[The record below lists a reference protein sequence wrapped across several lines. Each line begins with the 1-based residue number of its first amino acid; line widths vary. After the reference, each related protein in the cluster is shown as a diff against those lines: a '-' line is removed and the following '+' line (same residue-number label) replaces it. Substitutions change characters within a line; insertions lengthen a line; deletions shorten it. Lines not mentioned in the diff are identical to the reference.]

1 MIAWLFSG
9 VFEWFHS
16 IAMSVFE
23 FGAQS
28 LLSVFSYNISYFEQS
43 VPAAA
48 GIFNILMAVAWALLI
63 GNCAFQCLRSMMVG
77 IGLEADDPKETFLRT
92 FLFAPLLIF
101 SRQIC
106 DIPLLL
112 VERIVALLNMPGN
125 VPIITFDSLSLLPG
139 FGWLFAII
147 CSLVVI
153 FQMVKLFLEVGERY
167 VVLAMLT
174 ILSPLAFSMGG
185 SKSTKDIFTGWLRMY
200 ASMCLM
206 TVMNVITVK
215 ILFSAIATIPAN
227 DQAAIPGILLIIG
240 ICRMARRIDSI
251 IARIGL
257 NPAITGEPL
266 RGGLGSAAM
275 LVIRTTRMLANA
287 SGGSAKGSTGSGK
300 TGSASPGASQGRPY
314 GASTSGHSATAPGT
328 FGASHSSSSSTTGGN
343 SKPSRPPIGF
353 GRNQPA
359 TANNGQGSGSAS
371 PPPQTTPPAKGYVP
385 SPQAQN
391 QTSQYGKSS
400 SQTSVTGQRP
410 GKSTP
415 SPHPQSRPSQMA
427 PSSQPHGRPN
437 RAMSQTGT
445 STTVNQQASSSQH
458 GASSAANSANSTQFG
473 STSASSTNITTPS
486 RPSSVPTHGS
496 AGQAPSP
503 QLRPPHGAGALK
515 QGTPPS
521 VPGAAPTTRPPQAPG
536 ASDAAKPGLSQGGNV
551 GKSSQ
556 SQSRPPHG
564 TNGAGRTLQTGQPAQ
579 SNGSKSQ
586 AGRPQQ
592 SPGGK
597 APQQRNPARSQA
609 QPHGRPQQPHAPTS
623 PGKTTQGPAQER
635 PQAPEKQPD
644 NDGGAVN
651 E

>member
-16 IAMSVFE
+16 IAMSIFE

-28 LLSVFSYNISYFEQS
+28 LLRVFSYNISYFEQS

-92 FLFAPLLIF
+92 FLFAPLLLF

-112 VERIVALLNMPGN
+112 VERIVTLLNMPGN

-215 ILFSAIATIPAN
+215 ILFSAIATIPSN

-266 RGGLGSAAM
+266 KGGLGSAAM

-287 SGGSAKGSTGSGK
+287 SGSSAKSSAGSGK
-300 TGSASPGASQGRPY
+300 SGSASPGASQGRPY
-314 GASTSGHSATAPGT
+314 GASASGHSATAPGS

-343 SKPSRPPIGF
+343 SKPSRAPIGF

-371 PPPQTTPPAKGYVP
+371 PPPQTTSPAKGYVP
-385 SPQAQN
+385 SPQVQG

-400 SQTSVTGQRP
+400 SKPSVTGQRP

-415 SPHPQSRPSQMA
+415 SPHPQGRPSQTT
-427 PSSQPHGRPN
+427 PSPQYHGR
-437 RAMSQTGT
+437 RAMPQTSAST
-445 STTVNQQASSSQH
+445 SINQQASSSQH
-458 GASSAANSANSTQFG
+458 GASSTASSASSTQFG

-486 RPSSVPTHGS
+486 RPASVPR
-496 AGQAPSP
+496 AGMP
-503 QLRPPHGAGALK
+503 K

-536 ASDAAKPGLSQGGNV
+536 ASDAAKSGLSQGGNV
-551 GKSSQ
+551 GKSNQ
-556 SQSRPPHG
+556 SQTRPHHG
-564 TNGAGRTLQTGQPAQ
+564 MNGAGHTTQGSQPTQ
-579 SNGSKSQ
+579 SNDSKSQ

-609 QPHGRPQQPHAPTS
+609 QPHGRPQQPHAPTP
-623 PGKTTQGPAQER
+623 PGKATQGPAPER
-635 PQAPEKQPD
+635 PQAPEKPPD
-644 NDGGAVN
+644 DDGGVMN